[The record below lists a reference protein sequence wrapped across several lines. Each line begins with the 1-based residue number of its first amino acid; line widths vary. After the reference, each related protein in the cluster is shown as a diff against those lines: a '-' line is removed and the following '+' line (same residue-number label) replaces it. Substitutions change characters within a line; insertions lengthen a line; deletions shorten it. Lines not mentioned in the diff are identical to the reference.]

1 MVNKQ
6 LRSRSESQRG
16 GNGERKESRRR
27 ASEPRKARPECG
39 VTPRP
44 AGGRE
49 PPARSAPAVSTRDSS
64 QAAPRSPR
72 RRRARGRRRASRPA
86 RARALPACAR
96 APRPG
101 RSRSSARAARREPA
115 WRPEPRRSRR
125 WRGAAAWARSRL
137 PRSSGASPAPAS
149 PAGPQQ
155 APQPWPGHERPL
167 LAAPGLGRTPDR
179 PVTCAQVLGQ
189 PGPRRSHGS
198 R

>member
-6 LRSRSESQRG
+6 LRSGSESQRG
-16 GNGERKESRRR
+16 GNARKAGEELVSPAKRGERV
-27 ASEPRKARPECG
+27 G
-39 VTPRP
+39 VTPRR

-64 QAAPRSPR
+64 QAAPHSPR

-96 APRPG
+96 APLPG
-101 RSRSSARAARREPA
+101 RGRSSARAARREPA

-137 PRSSGASPAPAS
+137 PWSSGASPVPAS

-155 APQPWPGHERPL
+155 GPHPWPGHERPL